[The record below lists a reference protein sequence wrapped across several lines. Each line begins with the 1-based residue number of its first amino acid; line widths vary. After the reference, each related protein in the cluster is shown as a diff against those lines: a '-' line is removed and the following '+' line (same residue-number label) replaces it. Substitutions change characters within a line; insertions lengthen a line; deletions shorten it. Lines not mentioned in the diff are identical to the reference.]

1 MFKRPRA
8 SNSRSSLS
16 SGAGE
21 LYQMWLWPWTKAFK
35 RVRVSSAKG
44 CSRPLRAPW
53 SHQTSLGD
61 ASRRAHVEN
70 VANLQLFV
78 DVSASHAMGFPLDA
92 QTIALAARFARQRI
106 AAEKRCPPGN
116 KSRAAG

>member
-35 RVRVSSAKG
+35 RARVSSAKG

-53 SHQTSLGD
+53 SHQTSLGGQ
-61 ASRRAHVEN
+61 RVE
-70 VANLQLFV
+70 
-78 DVSASHAMGFPLDA
+78 H
-92 QTIALAARFARQRI
+92 RQHW
-106 AAEKRCPPGN
+106 RCPD
-116 KSRAAG
+116 ACAQ

>member
-35 RVRVSSAKG
+35 RARVSSAKG

-61 ASRRAHVEN
+61 ASA
-70 VANLQLFV
+70 ANAW
-78 DVSASHAMGFPLDA
+78 SIAS
-92 QTIALAARFARQRI
+92 TW
-106 AAEKRCPPGN
+106 RCPD
-116 KSRAAG
+116 ACAQ